1 SFLPAIMAGSDPSS
15 SIYPTV
21 RISGA
26 TSDHGAD
33 RAQRMRLRHE
43 IFESQHGEQA
53 FGEGVGAAHESRM
66 EWYLVINALA
76 RYRADFGLGISAAC

>member
-1 SFLPAIMAGSDPSS
+1 
-15 SIYPTV
+15 
-21 RISGA
+21 
-26 TSDHGAD
+26 
-33 RAQRMRLRHE
+33 MRLRHE